1 MKVSR
6 AIELLSEEDQGSYV
20 MIQWFTKEHV
30 EGNLNKEIT
39 TPHWE
44 MAVNVFDNGEVSMD
58 TFEVVHCLNRGFEIL
73 GEEQ

>member
-6 AIELLSEEDQGSYV
+6 AIALLLEEDQDSDV

-30 EGNLNKEIT
+30 EANLDKEIT

-58 TFEVVHCLNRGFEIL
+58 TFEVHHCLNRGFEII
-73 GEEQ
+73 GEE